1 MSGADEGVEVRADD
15 GPRWFELR
23 RYRAPADQ
31 RPEGFPQTLPPT
43 VIVLRDVTQ
52 ARAARAARDAFMGV
66 LSHELRTPITTLY
79 GGSQLLER
87 GLDAKKRKD
96 VIGDM
101 RVDSERLVRLVDDLL
116 VMSRVERDMVETSD
130 EPVLLQHLLAS
141 IVAGSPA
148 RWGGAHISLHFGPHL
163 PAVRGDS
170 TYIEQVIRN
179 LLTNALRYGK
189 GAEKGIEIHAEQVDH
204 HVAVRVLDRGTG
216 LAGENQERL
225 FELFYRSNAAR
236 AIPGG
241 AGIGLFVS
249 RQLVQAMGGQMWA
262 VDRPDGGAEFGF
274 TLPIIEAEPGI

>member
-1 MSGADEGVEVRADD
+1 MTA
-15 GPRWFELR
+15 PRWFELR
-23 RYRAPADQ
+23 RYRAPKDQ
-31 RPEGFPQTLPPT
+31 RLEGFPQTLPPT

-87 GLDAKKRKD
+87 GLDNKRRKE

-141 IVAGSPA
+141 IIAGSPA
-148 RWGGAHISLHFGPHL
+148 RWGGAHISLQHWSASASSPRRQHVHRAGHPQSADQRAALRQGRRERHRDPRRAGRPPRRGARTRPRAPGL
-163 PAVRGDS
+163 PAK
-170 TYIEQVIRN
+170 TRN
-179 LLTNALRYGK
+179 
-189 GAEKGIEIHAEQVDH
+189 
-204 HVAVRVLDRGTG
+204 
-216 LAGENQERL
+216 RL

-262 VDRPDGGAEFGF
+262 VDRLTAAPSSAF
-274 TLPIIEAEPGI
+274 TLPIIVESEAGI